1 MAVDLPTPFSFT
13 NIFKLH
19 AVVAFVFLLPVL
31 NGGLKGF
38 IETITEGES
47 AAPRH
52 SAASRV
58 NHAARDSSG
67 RIVAASRSGAR
78 RRVGERA
85 TRPGARDASRR
96 RSGAARDRSRLVTR
110 ERAVGHLSQPD
121 EWHMMVFGVD
131 FVKNVMIFFQCLA
144 GVRMREPEQRMLA
157 ATFMFMT
164 AAALLNMFLFPAGD
178 RMPPMGVGYT
188 VIMTW
193 LYGAAFAQKVDEGK
207 KTK

>member
-52 SAASRV
+52 FAASRV
-58 NHAARDSSG
+58 NHAARASSG
-67 RIVAASRSGAR
+67 RNVAPSRSAKSAKRAR
-78 RRVGERA
+78 RVPARA
-85 TRPGARDASRR
+85 TRPGGEATRRATARVSP
-96 RSGAARDRSRLVTR
+96 R

-131 FVKNVMIFFQCLA
+131 FVKNIMIFFQCLA
-144 GVRMREPEQRMLA
+144 GIRMREPEQRMLA

>member
-52 SAASRV
+52 CAASRV
-58 NHAARDSSG
+58 NHAVRDSSG
-67 RIVAASRSGAR
+67 VFPRPAR
-78 RRVGERA
+78 ALGVESANARA
-85 TRPGARDASRR
+85 TRPDAHD
-96 RSGAARDRSRLVTR
+96 AARDRSRLVTR

-131 FVKNVMIFFQCLA
+131 FVKNIMIFFQCLA
-144 GVRMREPEQRMLA
+144 GIRMREPEQRMLA

>member
-38 IETITEGES
+38 IETITE
-47 AAPRH
+47 A
-52 SAASRV
+52 
-58 NHAARDSSG
+58 
-67 RIVAASRSGAR
+67 
-78 RRVGERA
+78 
-85 TRPGARDASRR
+85 
-96 RSGAARDRSRLVTR
+96 
-110 ERAVGHLSQPD
+110 
-121 EWHMMVFGVD
+121 
-131 FVKNVMIFFQCLA
+131 
-144 GVRMREPEQRMLA
+144 EQRMLA

>member
-1 MAVDLPTPFSFT
+1 
-13 NIFKLH
+13 
-19 AVVAFVFLLPVL
+19 
-31 NGGLKGF
+31 
-38 IETITEGES
+38 
-47 AAPRH
+47 
-52 SAASRV
+52 
-58 NHAARDSSG
+58 
-67 RIVAASRSGAR
+67 
-78 RRVGERA
+78 
-85 TRPGARDASRR
+85 
-96 RSGAARDRSRLVTR
+96 
-110 ERAVGHLSQPD
+110 
-121 EWHMMVFGVD
+121 MMVFGVD

-178 RMPPMGVGYT
+178 RIPPMGVGYT

>member
-1 MAVDLPTPFSFT
+1 M
-13 NIFKLH
+13 
-19 AVVAFVFLLPVL
+19 
-31 NGGLKGF
+31 
-38 IETITEGES
+38 
-47 AAPRH
+47 
-52 SAASRV
+52 
-58 NHAARDSSG
+58 
-67 RIVAASRSGAR
+67 
-78 RRVGERA
+78 RRV
-85 TRPGARDASRR
+85 TV
-96 RSGAARDRSRLVTR
+96 RLSPR
-110 ERAVGHLSQPD
+110 ERAIGHLSQPD

-131 FVKNVMIFFQCLA
+131 FVKNIMIFFQCLA
-144 GVRMREPEQRMLA
+144 GIRMREPEQRMLA

>member
-52 SAASRV
+52 CAASRV

-67 RIVAASRSGAR
+67 CRVPLGRSASSRR
-78 RRVGERA
+78 TRRVPARA
-85 TRPGARDASRR
+85 TRPG
-96 RSGAARDRSRLVTR
+96 GEAARRATARVSPRD
-110 ERAVGHLSQPD
+110 RAVGHLSQPD

-164 AAALLNMFLFPAGD
+164 AAALLNMFLVPAGD

-207 KTK
+207 KAK

>member
-47 AAPRH
+47 AAPRRF
-52 SAASRV
+52 AASRV

-67 RIVAASRSGAR
+67 KTSPRPAR
-78 RRVGERA
+78 ALGVELAKRRVPARA
-85 TRPGARDASRR
+85 TRPGGEATRR
-96 RSGAARDRSRLVTR
+96 ATVRVSPR
-110 ERAVGHLSQPD
+110 ERTVGHLSQPD

-131 FVKNVMIFFQCLA
+131 FVKNIMIFFQCLA

-207 KTK
+207 KAK